1 VFGRP
6 RVRASKRRLR
16 SRFPMLA
23 IAEFESAHA
32 RIRPEPEL
40 AAEQAGLRYVSA
52 DDPGITR
59 VRSGRGWTYRDPTG
73 ATIRERAV
81 RRRIEALV
89 IPPAWKDVW
98 ICADPDG
105 HLQATGRD
113 ERGRKQYRYHRRFRE
128 AQDSSKFSRLPMF
141 GLSLTRIRAR
151 VEEDLAHAGLPRA
164 RVLAAAV
171 RILDRHP
178 IRVGNERYAKAN
190 DSYGL
195 TTMRDRHVEV
205 VEGGEIRFR
214 FRGKSGKENRVGI
227 YDDELAR
234 VIEDCSELEG
244 AELFKYV
251 DEAGVT
257 RTLESDDVNEFLRRV
272 TGYDLTAKDF
282 RTWTGTVRAVTVLD
296 ELGYTPNVRERKK
309 RLVQAVKFV
318 AADLHNTPATCR
330 AFYIHP
336 AVLASYEEGT
346 LEALLDEADGDGGSY
361 PESAEGLSPEERR
374 VMALLPLLEAATGD

>member
-1 VFGRP
+1 MLAAP
-6 RVRASKRRLR
+6 DSENTAARLR
-16 SRFPMLA
+16 
-23 IAEFESAHA
+23 I
-32 RIRPEPEL
+32 EPEL
-40 AAEQAGLRYVSA
+40 AAEHAGLRYVSA
-52 DDPGITR
+52 DEPGITR
-59 VRSGRGWTYRDPTG
+59 VKSGRGWTYKDATG
-73 ATIRERAV
+73 ATIRDRAV
-81 RRRIEALV
+81 RRRVDALV

-141 GLSLTRIRAR
+141 GLSLTRVRAQ
-151 VEEDLAHAGLPRA
+151 VEKDLAQTGLPSS

-195 TTMRDRHVEV
+195 TTMRDRHVEL

-257 RTLESDDVNEFLRRV
+257 RTLESDDVNAYLRRV

-296 ELGYTPNVRERKK
+296 ELGYTESAKERKR

-330 AFYIHP
+330 SFYIHP
-336 AVLASYEEGT
+336 AVLSSYEEGT
-346 LEALLDEADGDGGSY
+346 LEALLDEVDGDSSF
-361 PESAEGLSPEERR
+361 PESAAGLSPEERR
-374 VMALLPLLEAATGD
+374 VMALLPRLEADVTP

>member
-1 VFGRP
+1 
-6 RVRASKRRLR
+6 
-16 SRFPMLA
+16 MLA
-23 IAEFESAHA
+23 IVAEFESAPA

-40 AAEQAGLRYVSA
+40 AAEQAGLRYASA
-52 DDPGITR
+52 DEPGITR
-59 VRSGRGWTYRDPTG
+59 VRSGRGWTYRDPAG
-73 ATIRERAV
+73 ATIRDRAA

-141 GLSLTRIRAR
+141 GLSLTRIRTR
-151 VEEDLAHAGLPRA
+151 VEEDLAHAGVPRA

-195 TTMRDRHVEV
+195 TTMRDRHVEL

-227 YDDELAR
+227 QDQELAR

-244 AELFKYV
+244 AELFKYL
-251 DEAGVT
+251 DEEGVT
-257 RTLESDDVNEFLRRV
+257 RTLESDDVNEYLRRV

-296 ELGYTPNVRERKK
+296 ELGYTDSAKERKR
-309 RLVQAVKFV
+309 RLVQAIKFV

-336 AVLASYEEGT
+336 AVLSAYEEGM
-346 LEALLDEADGDGGSY
+346 LEALLDEVDGDPY

-374 VMALLPLLEAATGD
+374 VMALLPRLEAAVAP

>member
-1 VFGRP
+1 
-6 RVRASKRRLR
+6 
-16 SRFPMLA
+16 
-23 IAEFESAHA
+23 
-32 RIRPEPEL
+32 
-40 AAEQAGLRYVSA
+40 
-52 DDPGITR
+52 
-59 VRSGRGWTYRDPTG
+59 
-73 ATIRERAV
+73 
-81 RRRIEALV
+81 
-89 IPPAWKDVW
+89 
-98 ICADPDG
+98 
-105 HLQATGRD
+105 
-113 ERGRKQYRYHRRFRE
+113 
-128 AQDSSKFSRLPMF
+128 
-141 GLSLTRIRAR
+141 
-151 VEEDLAHAGLPRA
+151 
-164 RVLAAAV
+164 
-171 RILDRHP
+171 
-178 IRVGNERYAKAN
+178 
-190 DSYGL
+190 
-195 TTMRDRHVEV
+195 MRDRHVEL

-257 RTLESDDVNEFLRRV
+257 RTLESDEVNAYLRRV

-296 ELGYTPNVRERKK
+296 ELGYTPNARERKK

-336 AVLASYEEGT
+336 GVLTSYEEGT
-346 LEALLDEADGDGGSY
+346 LEALLDEVDGDGSY

-374 VMALLPLLEAATGD
+374 VMVLLPLLEASLSDTSR